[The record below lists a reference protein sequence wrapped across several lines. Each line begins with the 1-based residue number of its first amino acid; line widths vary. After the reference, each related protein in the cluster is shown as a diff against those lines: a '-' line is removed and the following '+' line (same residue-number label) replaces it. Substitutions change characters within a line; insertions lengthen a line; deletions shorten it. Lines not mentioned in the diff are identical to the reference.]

1 MGRLALQQGHL
12 EGAQERL
19 MAARH
24 RQQQLGD
31 VAGLARSTAAL
42 ADVCMLAGQFDHAVA
57 LLADSITLNIDKGS
71 PIGLAF
77 NRQAL
82 GALARAAAQP
92 HGPGA
97 AQLKGALADL
107 EARLAQAEAV
117 FGRVELPGAIGSE
130 ATTPSQEATRTHP
143 PQRGSVDDRQP

>member
-1 MGRLALQQGHL
+1 
-12 EGAQERL
+12 
-19 MAARH
+19 
-24 RQQQLGD
+24 
-31 VAGLARSTAAL
+31 
-42 ADVCMLAGQFDHAVA
+42 MLAGQFDHAVA

-82 GALARAAAQP
+82 GALARVAAQT

-107 EARLAQAEAV
+107 EGRLAQAEAV
-117 FGRVELPGAIGSE
+117 FGRVELPRAIGSE
-130 ATTPSQEATRTHP
+130 ATTPSHEATRTHP
-143 PQRGSVDDRQP
+143 PQRGSVDDRQPYAPLEEC